1 MSKHII
7 ARLILLVPTLFGVSF
22 LVFIGMY
29 LMPGDPVMTMLSA
42 TNTVAS
48 PETMASIRQQLGI
61 DDPWH
66 VRYLHFLSDAVR
78 GDLGESWRT
87 REDVLTMVAS
97 QFPSTLQLAVV
108 GLVVAFL
115 IGTTLGTLAAV
126 FRGRWIDTVAMVV
139 AMAGVSMPSFW
150 LGLLLLYLFS
160 VRLGWVT
167 ITGSDDLKHLVL
179 PASVLGLNASAIVSR
194 LTRSSMLDVLR
205 SEYVTTARAKG
216 LRERAVV
223 LAHALPNALIPTVT
237 VVGLQ
242 FGALLGG
249 SMIIEIVFARQGVG
263 QIAVTAIQGK
273 DFPVV
278 QGVVL
283 LVATSYVLV
292 NLAVDILYAF
302 LDPRIRHG

>member
-1 MSKHII
+1 VSKHII

-61 DDPWH
+61 DDPLH

>member
-1 MSKHII
+1 VSKHII

>member
-1 MSKHII
+1 VTKQI
-7 ARLILLVPTLFGVSF
+7 ASRLLLLIPTLLGVTF

-42 TNTVAS
+42 SNTVAS
-48 PETMASIRQQLGI
+48 PEAMASMRSELGM
-61 DDPWH
+61 DDSWYE
-66 VRYLHFLSDAVR
+66 RYSRFLRDAVR

-87 REDVLTMVAS
+87 REDVVSMILA
-97 QFPSTLQLAVV
+97 QFPATLKLAVA
-108 GLVVAFL
+108 GLGFAIVFG
-115 IGTTLGTLAAV
+115 ITLGTLAAV
-126 FRGRWIDTVAMVV
+126 FHGRLIDTLAMVL
-139 AMAGVSMPSFW
+139 AIIGVSMPSFW
-150 LGLLLLYLFS
+150 LGLLLIYLFV
-160 VRLGWVT
+160 VRLGWFS
-167 ITGSDDLKHLVL
+167 ITDQAGLKNLIL
-179 PASVLGLNASAIVSR
+179 PATVLGLHASAIISR
-194 LTRSSMLDVLR
+194 LTRSSMLEMLSSD
-205 SEYVTTARAKG
+205 YITTARSKG

-223 LAHALPNALIPTVT
+223 ISHAIPNAMIPVVT

-249 SMIIEIVFARQGVG
+249 SMIIEVVFARQGVG
-263 QIAVTAIQGK
+263 QLAVTAIQGK

-302 LDPRIRHG
+302 IDPRIRHG